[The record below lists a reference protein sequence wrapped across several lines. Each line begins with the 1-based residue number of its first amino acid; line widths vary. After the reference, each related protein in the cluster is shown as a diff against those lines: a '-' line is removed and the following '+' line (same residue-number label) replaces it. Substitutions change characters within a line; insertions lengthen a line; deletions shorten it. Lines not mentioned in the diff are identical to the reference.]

1 MESNVVFNAAVC
13 LIGLVIFLVHI
24 VNVLFKKNRRK
35 DENALLVFF
44 AFTAFHFALYLTFT
58 LLKSFLQIRSDAYIM
73 AFYTIFFISN
83 NLEVFLF
90 FIYMLWYVD
99 IEKKLRRPLFIANF
113 SLCVLFIALDLA
125 NIFTHMFFYSEGGV
139 YTRAKTMMLAQ
150 IYQFVMLG
158 TSFILTIALKKLNIR
173 EKIAFGLYC
182 VLPLISIIL
191 QNIFKGY
198 AIAYLSI
205 IVAIEILFLFLSV
218 EKTIMLS
225 KEEEEK
231 KEAQIRV
238 MLSQIQPHFVYNAL
252 SSISTLIPIEPEKA
266 QRALDDFTE
275 YLRLNLASLTET
287 HLIPFEDELRHI
299 KTFVALSELRFPG
312 RIEMVY
318 DLETTDFYIPP
329 LSIQPLVE
337 NAVKHGILK
346 KMKGGKIIIKA
357 YEKDSSFIVKV
368 IDDGVGFDMEQVD
381 FESNKHFGL
390 QNISYRIS
398 KISGGKLSIESK
410 PGVGTTAT
418 ASFPIQGRLS

>member
-1 MESNVVFNAAVC
+1 MEPNVVFNASIC
-13 LIGLVIFLVHI
+13 LIGFIILLVHI
-24 VNVLFKKNRRK
+24 VNILAKKERRR

-44 AFTAFHFALYLTFT
+44 LFTAFHFALYTTFT
-58 LLKSFLQIRSDAYIM
+58 LCKAFLQIESDAYIM

-83 NLEVFLF
+83 NLEVFLL
-90 FIYMLWYVD
+90 FIYMLSYVNFP
-99 IEKKLRRPLFIANF
+99 KKLHKPLFIANF
-113 SLCVLFIALDLA
+113 ALCAVFIVLDFV
-125 NIFTHMFFYSEGGV
+125 NIGSRMFFTSVDGV
-139 YTRAKTMMLAQ
+139 YTRANTMMLAQ
-150 IYQFVMLG
+150 IYQFVMLAAVFG
-158 TSFILTIALKKLNIR
+158 LTVSNKKLNFR
-173 EKIAFGLYC
+173 EKTAFGLYC
-182 VLPLISIIL
+182 VLPLVAIIL

-218 EKTIMLS
+218 EKSLKLS

-238 MLSQIQPHFVYNAL
+238 MLSQIQPHFVYNSL

-275 YLRLNLASLTET
+275 YLRLNLASLTEV

-318 DLETTDFYIPP
+318 DLEITDFYIPP

-346 KMKGGKIIIKA
+346 KMKGGRVTIKA
-357 YEKDSSFIVKV
+357 FERDAHFVVQV
-368 IDDGVGFDMEQVD
+368 IDNGVGFDMDQID

-398 KISGGKLSIESK
+398 KISGGKLTVESK
-410 PGVGTTAT
+410 PGHGTIAT
-418 ASFPIQGRLS
+418 AKFPIQGRLS